1 MKRTMYVYAEIR
13 DENICSLHFPFVYTG
28 GDMLERDYQAFL
40 IKLIKSLIPGCEVL
54 LLDPN
59 QIQGIPDLLIL
70 APTGKWATL
79 EVKASEKSKLRP
91 NQEWYV
97 QHWGEKAFS
106 SFIYPENQEEVL
118 HALQLALAG

>member
-1 MKRTMYVYAEIR
+1 
-13 DENICSLHFPFVYTG
+13 
-28 GDMLERDYQAFL
+28 MLERDYQALL
-40 IKLIKSLIPGCEVL
+40 IKRIKVLIPGCEVL

-97 QHWGEKAFS
+97 RHWGEKAFS

-118 HALQLALAG
+118 NALQSALAG